1 MVLGVLAVRRG
12 RVVMPGQIADAVWG
26 ERPPASWP
34 KQVQICVARLRKVLG
49 PAAIE
54 SATGGYRLVVTGDEV
69 DVDRFE
75 RLVEDGRALVATGQ
89 PHRAASSFAAAL
101 ALWRGTP
108 FEDLVEWEPG
118 CSESTRLDQ
127 LRLSAEEEL
136 LDARLAAG
144 EHVAVAADAEPL
156 VASEPL
162 RERRWEILV
171 TAQYRC
177 GRQAEALR
185 SLARVRRLL
194 VEQLGVD
201 PGPGLVE
208 LETAILHHDGSLAP
222 PPPAAPLM
230 ATCPYKGL
238 AAYETADAEGFFG
251 RAAEVSACID
261 RLRETTLLVVTG
273 PSGCGKSSLLRA
285 GLVPALLRV
294 EQPVVTFV
302 PGSDPDAAMS
312 EALAGAVGRPTLV
325 IDQFEELFTLAAV
338 DAGQV
343 FCRRVARYAQDAPV
357 IIGVRADHVAGLS
370 VDPQLA
376 APRRTG
382 HVPPQPALGGDL
394 A

>member
-1 MVLGVLAVRRG
+1 MQCGASA
-12 RVVMPGQIADAVWG
+12 P
-26 ERPPASWP
+26 RPPGPSRYRSAWP
-34 KQVQICVARLRKVLG
+34 GCARCWGRR
-49 PAAIE
+49 PSRARRA
-54 SATGGYRLVVTGDEV
+54 ATGSWSPVTRSTSTASSGWSRTAE
-69 DVDRFE
+69 
-75 RLVEDGRALVATGQ
+75 GSSPTGQ

-144 EHVAVAADAEPL
+144 EHVAVAAAAEPL

-251 RAAEVSACID
+251 RASEVSACID

-285 GLVPALLRV
+285 GLVPALLRL

-343 FCRRVARYAQDAPV
+343 FCRARRPIRPGCA
-357 IIGVRADHVAGLS
+357 GDHRCARR
-370 VDPQLA
+370 
-376 APRRTG
+376 PRRGT
-382 HVPPQPALGGDL
+382 VRRPAARGSPNG
-394 A
+394 ACTSSARSRG